1 MRCQICRSVKSRTT
15 DSRNNDVGIRRR
27 RECLSCGHRWTT
39 IEVTDTWV
47 VRNVASNS
55 SLADDLVKASD
66 AAADAAKESVK
77 AAQKLESLLAKH
89 R

>member
-1 MRCQICRSVKSRTT
+1 MRCQICRSVKSKTT
-15 DSRNNDVGIRRR
+15 DSRNNAVGIRRR

-77 AAQKLESLLAKH
+77 AAQKLESLLAKN

>member
-1 MRCQICRSVKSRTT
+1 MRCQICQSVKSKTT

-66 AAADAAKESVK
+66 AAADAAKETVK
-77 AAQKLESLLAKH
+77 AAQKLESLLAKN